1 MLPLISHLL
10 CLFVIWPALVAR
22 FDAPRRPARRPI
34 ARQWAAIGQL
44 GPRVV
49 GVRLQLVVL

>member
-34 ARQWAAIGQL
+34 ARQWRACAVCGGRL
-44 GPRVV
+44 YALRV
-49 GVRLQLVVL
+49 QLVIA